1 MVIDPKIVFFNSRVL
16 LIDIGGTNIRTAV
29 ANIGSSKLIN
39 ANKQNLD
46 CLSSFDEMLQG
57 FLDDDLSIK
66 HLVFSIAGPKLHH
79 SIAMTNR
86 EFEIDETDIL
96 KKFKVDSCHILN
108 DWESIGHG
116 LSLFNNEKM
125 NFINEGNPFNETAL
139 ILGPGTGLGAAQVI
153 QDNIVLPTE
162 IGNSLFIIEHLFS
175 ELGLNNKKE
184 FNIIE
189 DLISGGGLTKIYS
202 NFADIDKSSEEI
214 LASYHDD
221 KSAQK
226 SVDIFL
232 KSLAQI
238 LSELALAYMPGK
250 GIYLAGG
257 LMRSLLEFLD
267 EEIFMKNFLLNRKSM
282 HADVLKQMPLALINQ
297 EMTCL
302 HGSLNFINKISQNLN
317 EH

>member
-1 MVIDPKIVFFNSRVL
+1 MVINPQVAFINSRVL
-16 LIDIGGTNIRTAV
+16 LIDIGGTNIRTAS

-39 ANKQNLD
+39 PNKQNLD
-46 CLSSFDEMLQG
+46 CLASFDAMLQG
-57 FLDDDLSIK
+57 FLDEDSSIK

-86 EFEIDETDIL
+86 EFEIDEGEIL

-116 LSLFNNEKM
+116 LSLFKKEEM
-125 NFINEGNPFNETAL
+125 DFINKGNPFNESAL

-162 IGNSLFIIEHLFS
+162 IGNSSFAIQDLFS
-175 ELGLNNKKE
+175 EFNLQDKE
-184 FNIIE
+184 HFNVIE
-189 DLISGGGLTKIYS
+189 DLISGGGLAKIYS
-202 NFADIDKSSEEI
+202 HFADTDKSPEEIVASYHFDKSS
-214 LASYHDD
+214 
-221 KSAQK
+221 QM

-238 LSELALAYMPGK
+238 LSELALAYMPGR

-257 LMRSLLEFLD
+257 LVRSLREFLD
-267 EEIFMKNFLLNRKSM
+267 EEAFIMNFLLNRKSM
-282 HADVLKQMPLALINQ
+282 HADVLKQMPIALINQ

-317 EH
+317 

>member
-1 MVIDPKIVFFNSRVL
+1 MVIDPKIAFLNSRVL
-16 LIDIGGTNIRTAV
+16 LIDIGGTNIRTAS
-29 ANIGSSKLIN
+29 ADIGSSKLIN
-39 ANKQNLD
+39 ANKKNLD
-46 CLSSFDEMLQG
+46 CLDSFDELLQG

-79 SIAMTNR
+79 SISMTNR
-86 EFEIDETDIL
+86 EFEIDEAEIL
-96 KKFKVDSCHILN
+96 QKFKVDSCHILN

-116 LSLFNNEKM
+116 LSLFKKEEM
-125 NFINEGNPFNETAL
+125 NFINEGNSFNETAL

-153 QDNIVLPTE
+153 QDNKNI
-162 IGNSLFIIEHLFS
+162 
-175 ELGLNNKKE
+175 KD
-184 FNIIE
+184 FNVIE
-189 DLISGGGLTKIYS
+189 DLISGGGLAKIYS
-202 NFADIDKSSEEI
+202 HFEDTDKSPEEI
-214 LASYHDD
+214 VASYHSD

-226 SVDIFL
+226 SIDIFL

-257 LMRSLLEFLD
+257 LMRSLHEFID
-267 EEIFMKNFLLNRKSM
+267 EDIFMKNFLLNRKSM
-282 HADVLKQMPLALINQ
+282 HADVLKQMPLASINQ

-317 EH
+317 